1 MGHTHTKNKGNETMK
16 KDFTYESYS
25 HKSIV
30 NSNGKITTYC
40 TLDEKAT
47 QSIDEIKNLRNK
59 HKYNLFMA
67 YAEYNLKQNLATYI

>member
-1 MGHTHTKNKGNETMK
+1 MK

-40 TLDEKAT
+40 TLDEDSTLSKG
-47 QSIDEIKNLRNK
+47 EIENLRNK